1 MKRGRRA
8 LKAEGRGLK
17 CGLQRATLAQRSTR
31 GSCRMSFQDRH
42 VVVTGG
48 TGALGIAVVGALL
61 EAGATCHV
69 PYIHTGEAERYP
81 HRGHARVTLVADAD
95 LADEAAVVRL
105 YAGVPKVWASIHLA
119 GGFAYAPIG
128 ETTVATLRQQV
139 DMNFV
144 SCFLCCRA
152 AVAAMAQTTDGG
164 RIVNVAARP
173 ALEGRAGANMTAYA
187 AAKAA
192 VATLTMALAEEVVA
206 KNILVNAIAPSILD
220 TPTNRKDMP
229 KADHAAWPK
238 VEEVARTILFLASP
252 DNKVTR
258 GGIVPVYGKV

>member
-1 MKRGRRA
+1 MTDQSY
-8 LKAEGRGLK
+8 EN
-17 CGLQRATLAQRSTR
+17 
-31 GSCRMSFQDRH
+31 RH

-69 PYIHTGEAERYP
+69 PYFVEAEAARFP
-81 HRGHARVTLVADAD
+81 HRDHPRVKLVNGGD
-95 LADEAAVVRL
+95 LADEAVVARV
-105 YAGVPKVWASIHLA
+105 YAGVPKLWASIHIA
-119 GGFAYAPIG
+119 GGFAYAPIV
-128 ETTVATLRQQV
+128 ETTVATLRRQI
-139 DMNFV
+139 DMNFT

-152 AVAAMAQTTDGG
+152 AVAAMAQSPDGG
-164 RIVNVAARP
+164 RIVNIAARP

-206 KNILVNAIAPSILD
+206 KNILVNAVAPSILD
-220 TPTNRKDMP
+220 TPTNRADMP

-258 GGIVPVYGKV
+258 GAIVPVYGKV

>member
-1 MKRGRRA
+1 
-8 LKAEGRGLK
+8 
-17 CGLQRATLAQRSTR
+17 
-31 GSCRMSFQDRH
+31 MSFQDRH

-48 TGALGIAVVGALL
+48 TGALGIAVTGALL
-61 EAGATCHV
+61 EAGAVCHV
-69 PYIHTGEAERYP
+69 PYRSEDEAQRFP
-81 HRGHARVTLVADAD
+81 HRGHARVTLIANANVADEEPVAR
-95 LADEAAVVRL
+95 V
-105 YAGVPKVWASIHLA
+105 YAGVPKLWASIHLA

-152 AVAAMAQTTDGG
+152 AVAAMAQGSDGG

-173 ALEGRAGANMTAYA
+173 ALEGHAGANMTAYA

-192 VATLTMALAEEVVA
+192 VATLTMALAEEVEG

-258 GGIVPVYGKV
+258 GAIVPVYGKV